1 MKLSVQKLTKE
12 QAALCRAWDEET
24 GFWRGYTRSV
34 ADTVRFQ
41 QKDSELPLEKIEGRG
56 RKGVVKYVT
65 RLIVQDWLEAHKVEH
80 PLYVELQDVL
90 CRVERFRETGK
101 ATADFLMNSGIVEV

>member
-24 GFWRGYTRSV
+24 GLWRGYTRSV
-34 ADTVRFQ
+34 ADTVRFL
-41 QKDSELPLEKIEGRG
+41 QKDSEMSLEKMYGRG
-56 RKGVVKYVT
+56 RGGIEKCVIRT
-65 RLIVQDWLEAHKVEH
+65 LVQDWLEAHKVEH

-101 ATADFLMNSGIVEV
+101 ATADFLMNSGIVEL